1 MHGVYEK
8 MKRFAALNPAGPDL
22 ETTP

>member
-22 ETTP
+22 DTTP